1 MKSSGI
7 VFMSILLR
15 WKGAA
20 VTGAPLFERTVCG
33 VLPTTTATLDGS
45 HSLLAAKYNDRQ
57 HTP

>member
-20 VTGAPLFERTVCG
+20 VTGAPLFERIACRVF
-33 VLPTTTATLDGS
+33 PTTMATLDGTY
-45 HSLLAAKYNDRQ
+45 SLLTTKHIERQ